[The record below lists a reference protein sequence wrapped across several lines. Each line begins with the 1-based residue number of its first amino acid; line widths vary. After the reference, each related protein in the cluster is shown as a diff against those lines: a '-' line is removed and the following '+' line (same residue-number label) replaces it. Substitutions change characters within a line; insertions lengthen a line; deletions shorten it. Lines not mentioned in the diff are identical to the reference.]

1 MAQEEG
7 PDRIISTENLTN
19 CARDGCVKLRM
30 IPEFP
35 GNRDSMSLITFTKKQ
50 CQVTIH
56 HSKSYVF
63 YIFPFK
69 SSSTK
74 LQVVTI
80 LLNWFSQDAGDR
92 NAMTV
97 KREGELVKWSYSE
110 YLKDI
115 TSVAKAFIHLGLE
128 HHNGVAIWGFNS
140 PEWFISDVASIF
152 AGGVVSC

>member
-50 CQVTIH
+50 CQVTIR

-69 SSSTK
+69 SSSTN
-74 LQVVTI
+74 LQVGRYFWI
-80 LLNWFSQDAGDR
+80 GFHRMPEIGMQWRS
-92 NAMTV
+92 
-97 KREGELVKWSYSE
+97 RERASWSSGAIPSTWRTSRPWPRPSSIWDSNIITELP
-110 YLKDI
+110 
-115 TSVAKAFIHLGLE
+115 FG
-128 HHNGVAIWGFNS
+128 
-140 PEWFISDVASIF
+140 ASILQNGSSQTWHQSSQV
-152 AGGVVSC
+152 AL